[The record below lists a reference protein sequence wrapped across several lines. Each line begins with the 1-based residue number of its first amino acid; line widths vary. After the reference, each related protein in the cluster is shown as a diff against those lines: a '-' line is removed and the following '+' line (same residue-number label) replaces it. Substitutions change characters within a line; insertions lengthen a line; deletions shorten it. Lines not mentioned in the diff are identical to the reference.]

1 MARLESHV
9 YDLPTVTVSGNREE
23 LGRGIGS
30 ALSELIRRF
39 VPMRFASARTYMGEI
54 GRGDIDS
61 LLAAGQRC
69 SRIFERWDSAAFVEH
84 NAVAAAAGAI
94 ASMDAPAFYA
104 RLDRPGWAPPAS
116 VFGPVWS
123 VLYLLMGVA
132 AWLVW
137 RERRR
142 LEVDLPLALY
152 LVQLGANALWS
163 WLFFAWHRGALAFGE
178 VLLLLVLIAATTGAF
193 WRVRPLA
200 GMLLLPYLGWV
211 GFASVLTWAM
221 WQRNPGLL

>member
-1 MARLESHV
+1 MS
-9 YDLPTVTVSGNREE
+9 
-23 LGRGIGS
+23 
-30 ALSELIRRF
+30 RRF
-39 VPMRFASARTYMGEI
+39 LLSQLPG
-54 GRGDIDS
+54 
-61 LLAAGQRC
+61 LAAWLA
-69 SRIFERWDSAAFVEH
+69 ITF
-84 NAVAAAAGAI
+84 VAAAAGAI

-123 VLYLLMGVA
+123 MLYLLMGVA